1 MTEIKGP
8 AYSHYYAT
16 QPLELIVKTQQAK
29 HREMEAVVKIRNY
42 TEQMFKDRMELTLRQ
57 QEQMLSYNSKGGY
70 VTPQATTG
78 SKVDITI

>member
-1 MTEIKGP
+1 
-8 AYSHYYAT
+8 
-16 QPLELIVKTQQAK
+16 
-29 HREMEAVVKIRNY
+29 METVVKMRNY
-42 TEQMFKDRMELTLRQ
+42 TEQVFKDRMELTLRQ